1 MAKKET
7 IKSFVLR
14 VDAETM
20 EAIEKWAADE
30 FRSTNG
36 QLQWIIA
43 EALRKNGRMKI
54 KKAITK
60 SADRVL
66 IDLSE
71 EQKDEIVN
79 IIKKHIDEKNLSEI
93 PIYTMQDT
101 TCKKHRKNCTFCIY

>member
-14 VDAETM
+14 VDAEIM

-43 EALRKNGRMKI
+43 EAFCKRGRMK
-54 KKAITK
+54 KKK
-60 SADRVL
+60 
-66 IDLSE
+66 
-71 EQKDEIVN
+71 K
-79 IIKKHIDEKNLSEI
+79 IIKKEE
-93 PIYTMQDT
+93 TE
-101 TCKKHRKNCTFCIY
+101 